1 MNIMTTVKA
10 TGRRLERALTDK
22 KGTVRP
28 DDMDILDKLKQ
39 EHDEVGVLL
48 KKLVD
53 ADNSAERKALVK
65 KIKAALVPHLR
76 AEEKVVYD
84 AILALKDKDAKT
96 DGEEGYLEHELGD
109 KTLAKLTKISNA
121 MSPAFTAT
129 AKVLKELVEHHV
141 EEEERNVW
149 ADVRKHFDSDDRI
162 AMNRKFEAAKKK
174 VKV

>member
-1 MNIMTTVKA
+1 MNLLTAIKTTGAK
-10 TGRRLERALTDK
+10 LERAVTHK
-22 KGTVRP
+22 TGTVRP

-39 EHDEVGVLL
+39 EHDEVDAML

-53 ADNSAERKALVK
+53 SDNSAERKSLVR

-84 AILALKDKDAKT
+84 AILALKDKDAKV

-109 KTLAKLTKISNA
+109 KTLARLTKIANA
-121 MSPAFTAT
+121 MSPQFTAT

-149 ADVRKHFDSDDRI
+149 SDVRKNFDSDARI
-162 AMNRKFEAAKKK
+162 EMNRKFEAAKKK
-174 VKV
+174 VKI